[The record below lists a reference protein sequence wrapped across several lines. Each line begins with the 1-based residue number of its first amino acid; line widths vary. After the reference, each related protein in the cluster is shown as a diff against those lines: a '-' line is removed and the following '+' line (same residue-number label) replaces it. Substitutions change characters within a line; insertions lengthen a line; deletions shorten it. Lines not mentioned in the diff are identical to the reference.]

1 MTTLADINKTL
12 QQQVEL
18 MVQQGKTID
27 STNKGID
34 SVKNKIADVL
44 NQRKQDR
51 LDELETKREDK
62 AKKAKIDARP
72 SGFLSGLA
80 QGTGASWLGDFIG
93 GAFGSLLGKGG
104 SLVGLLTG
112 AIGLAAGKLLVWTA
126 IGTLIATFFGDELKA
141 VAEKFKEY
149 TGIDLVKALDE
160 NPAIAA
166 AVTALGGAL
175 TLGVTKALAR
185 LGARA
190 VSGLAGIGAGMLGF
204 GKTPATAKS
213 STGGRARSP
222 TGSSKPTTSSK
233 KPVVRPGQGTS
244 GILKG
249 KPLPAGYAYNKAG
262 QIIQQGTNKFAS
274 VDEVIEAIN
283 KSGKAAKYGNLLK
296 FLGGAATIGLS
307 VMEPAMAIYSGAP
320 EDEIRKQVVGA
331 LGSIGG
337 AYLGAALGAAG
348 ITAVPVVG
356 QTGVANIAAGLV
368 GGIIG
373 SVAGEWMIE
382 ELADFLMGTNKNT
395 KPLPGMEGGAPNRAT
410 AYKMA
415 MGEKSPDAIER
426 YLTSLSSTSTDPIT
440 QQGQINAFNE
450 YGFDRDRQRTSPR
463 ERGLL
468 PTSPT
473 TGQTLTT
480 NRVSNTQSNMI
491 MTNNGNAV
499 TTNNTTSSTVT
510 LNGVSDPLPSVDYR
524 YRSSGGRAPAP

>member
-1 MTTLADINKTL
+1 MTTLADINQTL

-18 MVQQGKTID
+18 MIQQGKNID
-27 STNKGID
+27 KTSKGID
-34 SVKNKIADVL
+34 SVKNKIAQVL
-44 NQRKQDR
+44 TDQKQDR
-51 LDELETKREDK
+51 LDTLEEKKE
-62 AKKAKIDARP
+62 KKAESQKLAARP
-72 SGFLSGLA
+72 SGLISGLA
-80 QGTGASWLGDFIG
+80 QGTGLSWLGGFISSM
-93 GAFGSLLGKGG
+93 FGSMFGAGSKLL
-104 SLVGLLTG
+104 GLLTG

-160 NPAIAA
+160 NPGIELAI
-166 AVTALGGAL
+166 TALAGAL

-190 VSGLAGIGAGMLGF
+190 LGGLAGIGMGMLGF
-204 GKTPATAKS
+204 GKTPAETKMPTRPGQQTSGQKTTAK
-213 STGGRARSP
+213 TA
-222 TGSSKPTTSSK
+222 K
-233 KPVVRPGQGTS
+233 KPVVRPGQATS

-262 QIIQQGTNKFAS
+262 QIVQQGTNRFAS
-274 VDEVIEAIN
+274 VDEVIEAIS

-356 QTGVANIAAGLV
+356 QSGVANIAAGLV

-382 ELADFLMGTNKNT
+382 ELADFLMGTNSNT

-410 AYKMA
+410 AYKMN
-415 MGEKSPDAIER
+415 MEKKSPDAIER
-426 YLTSLSSTSTDPIT
+426 YLTSLSSSGSALDPIA

-450 YGFDRDRQRTSPR
+450 YGFDRDRQRTRPT

-468 PTSPT
+468 PTTPT
-473 TGQTLTT
+473 TGQTLTN
-480 NRVSNTQSNMI
+480 NRVTNTQSNTI

-499 TTNNTTSSTVT
+499 TTTTTT
-510 LNGVSDPLPSVDYR
+510 NQSVVNYGNASHNPYDGSRTNSAYGYGIR
-524 YRSSGGRAPAP
+524 